1 MRNGRDVD
9 ELCGRRIGGRNEV
22 ATRVSDGNDRR
33 LQDLTPLLF
42 ELC

>member
-1 MRNGRDVD
+1 MSYVVVEG
-9 ELCGRRIGGRNEV
+9 IGGRNEV
-22 ATRVSDGNDRR
+22 ATRDGSDRR